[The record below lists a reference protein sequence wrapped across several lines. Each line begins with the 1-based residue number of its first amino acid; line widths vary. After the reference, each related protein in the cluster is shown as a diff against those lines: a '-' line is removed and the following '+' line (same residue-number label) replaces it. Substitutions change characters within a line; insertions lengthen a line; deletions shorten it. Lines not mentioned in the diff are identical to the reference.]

1 MGVYTLSSKK
11 NVAQDIYKELYEM
24 EPSDVKGQWN
34 ARTWYYK
41 QRLLRRVMSLF
52 ELDNCPQEWDVE
64 WFKKHLLLT
73 GYMCVGNTAAFGV
86 IPMRCTYHGLNQF
99 DRPTKCTISNHWI
112 HNLTLE
118 IGKDCVLVHL
128 QNNYQGIWTLL
139 NIYAE
144 KLASIDA
151 GIEVNIMNTKAAW
164 MFDCD
169 GKAQEDTA
177 KKIYDDITSGRP
189 AVFARANNSS
199 SLNSDGKIG
208 ITMLN
213 VKNTYIADLLQDAKR
228 EVRYEFLSE
237 IGINNANVDKKE
249 RVNTLEVEANDDEL
263 RNAVDDWKNNLEEQF
278 DKINKMFG
286 LDIKVKF
293 PYYRTTEDINN
304 EAKAQTPT
312 LAEAIALRGK
322 K

>member
-1 MGVYTLSSKK
+1 MGVYLLSK
-11 NVAQDIYKELYEM
+11 NAARKIYEELYGLQ
-24 EPSDVKGQWN
+24 PTSVDGQNN

-41 QRLLRRVMSLF
+41 ERLLRRLMSIF
-52 ELDNCPQEWDVE
+52 ELEGCPEGWDVE
-64 WFKKHLLLT
+64 WFKKNLLLR
-73 GYMCVGNTAAFGV
+73 GYMCIGETNAYGV
-86 IPMRCTYHGLNQF
+86 IPMRCTFHGINVF
-99 DRPTKCTISNHWI
+99 DRPTKCTISNHLI
-112 HNLTLE
+112 NNLTLT

-128 QNNYQGIWTLL
+128 QNNYQGVWNIL
-139 NIYAE
+139 NIYSE
-144 KLASIDA
+144 KLAAIDS

-169 GKAQEDTA
+169 GKAQEETA

-249 RVNTLEVEANDDEL
+249 RVNTLEVTANDDEL
-263 RNAVDDWKNNLEEQF
+263 RNAIDDWKRNLETQFEQ
-278 DKINKMFG
+278 INKMFG
-286 LDIKVKF
+286 LSIKVTF
-293 PYYRTTEDINN
+293 PYYQSKGEKVEVEDGGTE
-304 EAKAQTPT
+304 
-312 LAEAIALRGK
+312 LL
-322 K
+322 